1 MPQQTRQEREWAKLK
16 QTQGTAGEHV
26 LERIE
31 SISPDLAR
39 YAIEF
44 VFGDMHSRR
53 GLDLKSREIAAVA
66 ALTAMGAGA
75 TKLRAHVH
83 SALNAGCSELDVI
96 EIMIEMA
103 AFAGFP
109 AALNGIHAAKEVFAE
124 RSDLGTPR
132 ENANWEATRPSK
144 SRSASAKATPHDAT
158 ASRISAVAL

>member
-1 MPQQTRQEREWAKLK
+1 MPPRTRQEREWAKLK
-16 QTQGTAGEHV
+16 QSQGTAGERV

-44 VFGDMHSRR
+44 VFGDMHSRP

-66 ALTAMGAGA
+66 ALTAMGAGS

-124 RSDLGTPR
+124 RSDLVLPEKTQTGKS
-132 ENANWEATRPSK
+132 TRPSK
-144 SRSASAKATPHDAT
+144 TAKRQRKGNAA
-158 ASRISAVAL
+158 